1 MKTLPLKGVRVLDFC
16 QMWAGPHATEW
27 FSIMGAEVIKL
38 ETNLKIDFLRTV
50 GAPPGL
56 AGTGPNVG
64 SCFASLNFGK
74 KGISLNMSLPRA
86 RELAKEL
93 VSISDIVAENYG
105 GAVLDR
111 WGLSFEEMQKLNPGI
126 IYYAGSGYGRTGPY
140 KERPGYAEIIDA
152 FVGTSYANGYDG
164 EDPAVI
170 GVSPWTDG
178 AQALTGAYAM
188 LTALYHR
195 SQTGE
200 GQYIDAAMIE
210 QAANFLGEQV
220 MDYTINNRVG
230 ERVGNRDM
238 AMAPHGCY
246 PCKKTKDEDEWV
258 AIAVANQKEW
268 KSLVKVMGNPGWAKE
283 EEFNDELSR
292 WKNQVELDKHIG
304 EWTKNR
310 GAYEVMEILQKAG
323 VAAAPSLT
331 TKQIHHDRHIESRGF
346 FIRTDHAVMGNVVLA
361 GLPFRFADTPK
372 GNYAAA
378 PLLGEHN
385 DYVFGDL
392 LGLSREEIQR
402 LTEEEV
408 LH

>member
-1 MKTLPLKGVRVLDFC
+1 MNNLPLTGVRVLDFC

-74 KGISLNMSLPRA
+74 KGIALNMSTPEG
-86 RELAKEL
+86 RELAKKL
-93 VSISDIVAENYG
+93 VAISDIVAENYG
-105 GAVLDR
+105 GAILER
-111 WGLSFEEMQKLNPGI
+111 WGLSYEAMKKLNPDI

-152 FVGTSYANGYDG
+152 FIGATYANGYAG
-164 EDPAVI
+164 EDPAVV

-188 LTALYHR
+188 LSALYHH

-210 QAANFLGEQV
+210 QGANFLGEQV
-220 MDYTINNRVG
+220 MSYLISGKIT
-230 ERVGNRDM
+230 ERTGNRDV
-238 AMAPHGCY
+238 AMAPHNSY
-246 PCKKTKDEDEWV
+246 PCKQTKDEDEWV

-268 KSLVKVMGNPGWAKE
+268 RSLVKVMGNPDWAQQ
-283 EEFNDELSR
+283 EEFGDELSR
-292 WKNQVELDKHIG
+292 WKNQVELDKHLG
-304 EWTKNR
+304 AWTQNY
-310 GAYEVMEILQKAG
+310 GAYEVTARLQKAG
-323 VAAAPSLT
+323 IAAAPSFS
-331 TKQIHHDRHIESRGF
+331 TKQIHHDKHIESRGF
-346 FIRTDHAVMGNVVLA
+346 FKQTDHAVMGKVILA
-361 GLPFRFADTPK
+361 GLPFHFSDTPK
-372 GNYAAA
+372 GNYQSA

-385 DYVFGDL
+385 DYVFGQL
-392 LGLSREEIQR
+392 LGLSKEEIQH
-402 LTEEEV
+402 LTEQKV
-408 LH
+408 LY

>member
-1 MKTLPLKGVRVLDFC
+1 MNNLPLTGVRVLDFC

-74 KGISLNMSLPRA
+74 KGIALNMSTPEG
-86 RELAKEL
+86 RELAKKL
-93 VSISDIVAENYG
+93 VAISDIVAENYG
-105 GAVLDR
+105 GAILER
-111 WGLSFEEMQKLNPGI
+111 WGLSYEAMKKLNPDI

-152 FVGTSYANGYDG
+152 FIGATYANGYEG
-164 EDPAVI
+164 EDPAVV

-188 LTALYHR
+188 LSALYHR

-210 QAANFLGEQV
+210 QGANFLGEQV
-220 MDYTINNRVG
+220 MSYLISGKIT
-230 ERVGNRDM
+230 ERTGNRDV
-238 AMAPHGCY
+238 AMAPHNSY
-246 PCKKTKDEDEWV
+246 PCKQTKDEDEWV

-268 KSLVKVMGNPGWAKE
+268 KSLVKVIGNPDWAQQ
-283 EEFNDELSR
+283 EEFGDELSR
-292 WKNQVELDKHIG
+292 WKNQVELDKHLG
-304 EWTKNR
+304 AWTQNY
-310 GAYEVMEILQKAG
+310 GAYEVTARLQKAG
-323 VAAAPSLT
+323 IAAAPSFS
-331 TKQIHHDRHIESRGF
+331 TKQIHHDKHIESRGF
-346 FIRTDHAVMGNVVLA
+346 FKQTDHAVMGKVILA
-361 GLPFRFADTPK
+361 GLPFHFSDTPK
-372 GNYAAA
+372 GNYQSA

-385 DYVFGDL
+385 DYVFGQL
-392 LGLSREEIQR
+392 LGLSKEEIQH
-402 LTEEEV
+402 LTEQKV
-408 LH
+408 LY